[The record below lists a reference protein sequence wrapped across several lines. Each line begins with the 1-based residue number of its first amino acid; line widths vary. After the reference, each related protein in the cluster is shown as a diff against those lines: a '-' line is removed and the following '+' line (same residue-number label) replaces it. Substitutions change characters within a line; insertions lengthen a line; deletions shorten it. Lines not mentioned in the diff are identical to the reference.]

1 MVSAIRAST
10 AHANNYT
17 GMYYKYVYTHCTRSA
32 APSDASPALVFCVSS
47 PPSSFPSTLL
57 SKPQNKTNAKTIHV
71 GDPNVPRTL
80 DGATALHMAVCSAD
94 RKAGDNPLPVVQM
107 LLDAN
112 GDPNRACQ
120 DDGYVYTSRTEHYPT
135 GMFFFIANPTAPGRV
150 QHTRPRNMD
159 PQHSIGVLSRSR

>member
-32 APSDASPALVFCVSS
+32 APSDASPALVFFVSS

-120 DDGYVYTSRTEHYPT
+120 DDGYVYVRVVRNITPPAC
-135 GMFFFIANPTAPGRV
+135 FFYSEPDS
-150 QHTRPRNMD
+150 TRSSATHP
-159 PQHSIGVLSRSR
+159 PP